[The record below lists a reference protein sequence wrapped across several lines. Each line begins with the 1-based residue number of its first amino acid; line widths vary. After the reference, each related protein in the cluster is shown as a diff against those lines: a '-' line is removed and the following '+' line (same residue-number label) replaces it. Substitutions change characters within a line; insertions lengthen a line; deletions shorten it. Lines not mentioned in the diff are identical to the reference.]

1 MPFGTSNRQLALL
14 GHRLRTG
21 MRELILERRQ
31 FLRQAIVRVP
41 VMKMLLCKVP
51 VFLDL
56 YRCNI
61 TEVDRSSAKVAKFH
75 SLDAH
80 SDLRSIPFL
89 HPIQTHIY
97 ARSFVLVPCTP
108 NPPHEKYLSSRSQ
121 RTASQP
127 RACF

>member
-1 MPFGTSNRQLALL
+1 
-14 GHRLRTG
+14 

-41 VMKMLLCKVP
+41 VMKMQLRKAP

-56 YRCNI
+56 HGSNI

-80 SDLRSIPFL
+80 RDLRRFRLTSI
-89 HPIQTHIY
+89 
-97 ARSFVLVPCTP
+97 
-108 NPPHEKYLSSRSQ
+108 
-121 RTASQP
+121 
-127 RACF
+127 